1 MIVVIYM
8 DHFIHFIYLCSIIK
22 HLFPPFRVGIP
33 LSPPPYMGIF
43 TARSVSGTNQ
53 VVLDLGYSNLVSGAC
68 AEGFLGGLQPLEVVG
83 EFLNG
88 RCILVHLTVSQPA
101 RGFVSDHP
109 ERHIHVA
116 DDVL

>member
-1 MIVVIYM
+1 LHYCVNA
-8 DHFIHFIYLCSIIK
+8 LGCSWGK
-22 HLFPPFRVGIP
+22 WWKNNTKPKVKGVRAEAYRRCCLH
-33 LSPPPYMGIF
+33 
-43 TARSVSGTNQ
+43 ARSVSGTNQ

>member
-1 MIVVIYM
+1 VRAEAYRRCCL
-8 DHFIHFIYLCSIIK
+8 H
-22 HLFPPFRVGIP
+22 
-33 LSPPPYMGIF
+33 
-43 TARSVSGTNQ
+43 ARSVSGTNQ
-53 VVLDLGYSNLVSGAC
+53 VVLDFGYSNLVSGAC